1 MGGAGGAGAGVAGGA
16 DAGGLGAADAG
27 GSGAGGAGAAD
38 AGATHP
44 LVLRFQFNF
53 LHGHDLV
60 SPLVPP
66 LGKRSQNSG
75 RREEL

>member
-1 MGGAGGAGAGVAGGA
+1 MGGAGGAGAGEAGGA
-16 DAGGLGAADAG
+16 VGADV
-27 GSGAGGAGAAD
+27 
-38 AGATHP
+38 GATHP
-44 LVLRFQFNF
+44 LVLRFQFDF